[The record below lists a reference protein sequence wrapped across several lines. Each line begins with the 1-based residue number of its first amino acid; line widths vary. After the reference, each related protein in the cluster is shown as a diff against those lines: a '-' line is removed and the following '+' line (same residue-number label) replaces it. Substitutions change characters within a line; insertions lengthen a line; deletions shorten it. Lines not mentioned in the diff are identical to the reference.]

1 MANLLE
7 RRVAQARIRAGAL
20 QAELDAWRARSA
32 PGQPL
37 ALHHS
42 QVRRIAAVVE
52 GLLERVTDALAA
64 DTAGGLTRIRGYEER
79 LLTAHTL
86 WDFFR
91 SKLAQRLDPSLREHL
106 RLCDDLAWQCYAPA
120 RERFQKQPANVG
132 TAYKEPPLVFL
143 NAGWSPFAQARE
155 AAFAVD
161 RMAGGWLATA
171 DFRAVIEHLPVPLIG
186 LPWYQATHLPDVLVA
201 AHEVGHVVEW
211 DFGLRSELA
220 AAIAGLG
227 LPDERTAAWQAWQP
241 EVFADLYGCLA
252 CGPAFAAAL
261 SDFFAVDSARMAAER
276 RTGPNWGLYPPTWLR
291 VQVLVE
297 TLNAFGRP
305 ADAQHLAT
313 RWTQGNG
320 APTYN
325 GEFAGDAAG
334 VAAALLD
341 CPCRSLGVKVREVLP
356 CPVIDDTVA
365 LNLKRNYAAGSDDTR
380 VLVAAA
386 RRLWDDDP
394 QAYVTDR
401 QDERIRSLIRVPAAT
416 RGGSVTRGG
425 TATRDGT
432 ATPDPDAREAADR
445 LAGRALFDSLFA
457 GDD

>member
-1 MANLLE
+1 
-7 RRVAQARIRAGAL
+7 
-20 QAELDAWRARSA
+20 
-32 PGQPL
+32 
-37 ALHHS
+37 
-42 QVRRIAAVVE
+42 
-52 GLLERVTDALAA
+52 
-64 DTAGGLTRIRGYEER
+64 
-79 LLTAHTL
+79 
-86 WDFFR
+86 
-91 SKLAQRLDPSLREHL
+91 
-106 RLCDDLAWQCYAPA
+106 
-120 RERFQKQPANVG
+120 
-132 TAYKEPPLVFL
+132 
-143 NAGWSPFAQARE
+143 
-155 AAFAVD
+155 
-161 RMAGGWLATA
+161 
-171 DFRAVIEHLPVPLIG
+171 
-186 LPWYQATHLPDVLVA
+186 
-201 AHEVGHVVEW
+201 
-211 DFGLRSELA
+211 
-220 AAIAGLG
+220 
-227 LPDERTAAWQAWQP
+227 
-241 EVFADLYGCLA
+241 
-252 CGPAFAAAL
+252 
-261 SDFFAVDSARMAAER
+261 
-276 RTGPNWGLYPPTWLR
+276 

>member
-20 QAELDAWRARSA
+20 RAELDAWRARSA

-91 SKLAQRLDPSLREHL
+91 SKLAQRLDPSFSAHL

-120 RERFQKQPANVG
+120 RERFQAQPVNVG
-132 TAYKEPPLVFL
+132 AGYKEPPLVFL

-161 RMAGGWLATA
+161 RLAGGWLATA

-211 DFGLRSELA
+211 DFGLRTELA

-227 LPDERTAAWQAWQP
+227 LPEDQAAAWQAWQP

-261 SDFFAVDSARMAAER
+261 IDFFAVDNTRVAAER
-276 RTGPNWGLYPPTWLR
+276 RTGANWGLYPPTWLR
-291 VQVLVE
+291 VQVLAE
-297 TLNAFGRP
+297 TLNALGRP
-305 ADAQHLAT
+305 ADAQHLAA

-320 APTYN
+320 APTHN
-325 GEFAGDAAG
+325 GEFADDAAG

-341 CPCRSLGVKVREVLP
+341 CPCRSLGVKVREILP
-356 CPVIDDTVA
+356 GLTNDQTVA
-365 LNLKRNYAAGSDDTR
+365 LNLKRRYAADSEDSR

-386 RRLWDDDP
+386 RRLWEDDP
-394 QAYVTDR
+394 DAYVADQ
-401 QDERIRSLIRVPAAT
+401 QDERIRGLIRVPVVT
-416 RGGSVTRGG
+416 RGSTVTRGG
-425 TATRDGT
+425 AGTPAPAT
-432 ATPDPDAREAADR
+432 REAADHEAADR
-445 LAGRALFDSLFA
+445 QAGRALFDSLFA
-457 GDD
+457 DGD